1 MIYLDNKEKALKEHI
16 RHNGKIETMSKVRID
31 CADDLSVYYTPGVAY
46 VSEAIKKDINTAYDY
61 TSKSNTIAIVTDGTR
76 ILGLGDIGPE
86 AGLPVMEG
94 KSLLFKRFG
103 GVDAVPICL
112 STKDENEIIN
122 IVKAIAPTFGGINI
136 EDIKS
141 PKSIRIANRLS
152 KEINIPVFHD
162 DRQGTAVAALAALI
176 NALKVVDKGKGA
188 KVVING
194 AGAAGIGIAELM
206 HHYGMHNI
214 VVLDTEGAIYKGRK
228 ENMNEFKE
236 HLADITNKKLEKGT
250 LTDIANGADVLIGV
264 SERGAFTTDMIK
276 SMNQKAIVFSLANP
290 FPEIDYEDAKRAGAA
305 VVATGSSEWP
315 NQVNNVIAFPGIM
328 RGMLDARIKRI
339 NNDML
344 VGAALSIAKSTGR
357 ITAEHILPSI
367 SDKGFETRIAPS
379 VAGKVADAASRTG
392 EARIMITE
400 QQAKKRAKE
409 LILRYKKVERSATKY
424 PYPEST
430 ATMIK

>member
-1 MIYLDNKEKALKEHI
+1 MNNKEKALSAHLK
-16 RHNGKIETMSKVRID
+16 HNGKIETISKVRID
-31 CADDLSVYYTPGVAY
+31 DGEDLSIYYTPGVAY
-46 VSEAIKKDINTAYDY
+46 VSEAIKQDIGTVYDY

-94 KSLLFKRFG
+94 KALLFKRFG

-112 STKDENEIIN
+112 STKDEDAIID

-141 PKSIRIANRLS
+141 PKSIRIANKLS
-152 KEINIPVFHD
+152 SEIDIPVFHD

-176 NALKVVDKGKGA
+176 NALKVVGKSKNA
-188 KVVING
+188 RVIING

-206 HHYGMHNI
+206 HHYGMQNL
-214 VVLDTEGAIYKGRK
+214 VVLDTEGAIYKGRR

-236 HLADITNKKLEKGT
+236 HIADITNKKLDRGT
-250 LTDIANGADVLIGV
+250 LAELAKGADVLIGV
-264 SERGAFTTDMIK
+264 SERGAFTKEMVK
-276 SMNQKAIVFSLANP
+276 SMNSNAIVFALANP
-290 FPEIDYEDAKRAGAA
+290 FPEITYAEAKEAGAV

-339 NNDML
+339 NNNML
-344 VGAALSIAKSTGR
+344 VGAALSISKSTGK
-357 ITAEHILPSI
+357 ISAEHILPSI
-367 SDKGFETRIAPS
+367 SDKGFEMRIAPS
-379 VAGKVADAASRTG
+379 VAGKVAAAAAETG
-392 EARIMITE
+392 EARIKITE
-400 QQAKKRAKE
+400 QQVKTRTKK
-409 LILRYKKVERSATKY
+409 LIKRYKKLERSAVRH
-424 PYPEST
+424 PYPELRELLL
-430 ATMIK
+430 

>member
-1 MIYLDNKEKALKEHI
+1 MDNKERALREHM
-16 RHNGKIETMSKVRID
+16 RHNGKIEMMSKVRID
-31 CADDLSVYYTPGVAY
+31 CADDLAVYYTPGVAH
-46 VSEAIKKDINTAYDY
+46 VSEAIKQDINTAYDY

-94 KSLLFKRFG
+94 KALLFKRFG

-112 STKDENEIIN
+112 STKDEAEIIN
-122 IVKAIAPTFGGINI
+122 IIKAIAPTFGGINI

-141 PKSIRIANRLS
+141 PKSIRIANKLTT
-152 KEINIPVFHD
+152 EIDIPVFHD

-176 NALKVVDKGKGA
+176 NALKVVGKGNGA

-206 HHYGMHNI
+206 HHYGMHNL
-214 VVLDTEGAIYKGRK
+214 VVLDTEGAIYKGRR
-228 ENMNEFKE
+228 ENMNEYKE
-236 HLADITNKKLEKGT
+236 HLADITNRKLEKGT
-250 LTDIANGADVLIGV
+250 LMELAKDADALIGV
-264 SERGAFTTDMIK
+264 SERGAFTMEMVK
-276 SMNQKAIVFSLANP
+276 SMNPNAIVFSLANP
-290 FPEIDYEDAKRAGAA
+290 FPEIGYDDAKKAGAA
-305 VVATGSSEWP
+305 VVATGSSEYP

-344 VGAALSIAKSTGR
+344 VGAALSIARSTGR
-357 ITAEHILPSI
+357 ITDEHILPSI
-367 SDKGFETRIAPS
+367 SDRGFEMRIAPS
-379 VAGKVADAASRTG
+379 VAGKVAEAAARTG
-392 EARIMITE
+392 EARIKVTE
-400 QQAKKRAKE
+400 QQVKKRAKE
-409 LILRYKKVERSATKY
+409 LIRRYKKVERSATKY

-430 ATMIK
+430 SPLI

>member
-1 MIYLDNKEKALKEHI
+1 MDSKENALKKHI
-16 RHNGKIETMSKVRID
+16 MHNGKIETLSKVRIAS
-31 CADDLSVYYTPGVAY
+31 ADDLSVYYTPGVAY
-46 VSEAIKKDINTAYDY
+46 VSEAIKKDKDTVYDY

-94 KSLLFKRFG
+94 KALLFKRFG

-112 STKDENEIIN
+112 STKDETEIIN

-152 KEINIPVFHD
+152 TEINIPVFHD

-176 NALKVVDKGKGA
+176 NALRVVGKGKGA
-188 KVVING
+188 KIVING
-194 AGAAGIGIAELM
+194 AGAAGIGIAELL
-206 HHYGMHNI
+206 HHHGMHNM

-228 ENMNEFKE
+228 DNMNEFKE
-236 HLADITNKKLEKGT
+236 HLADITNKKLERGT
-250 LTDIANGADVLIGV
+250 LAEVAKEADVLIGV
-264 SERGAFTTDMIK
+264 SERGAFTPEMIK

-290 FPEIDYEDAKRAGAA
+290 FPEIGYQEAKAAGAA

-344 VGAALSIAKSTGR
+344 VGAALSIAKSTGM

-379 VAGKVADAASRTG
+379 VAGKVADAATRTG
-392 EARIMITE
+392 EARITITE
-400 QQAKKRAKE
+400 QQEKKRAKE
-409 LILRYKKVERSATKY
+409 LILRYKKVERSAAKY
-424 PYPEST
+424 PYPES
-430 ATMIK
+430 AAQPIK

>member
-1 MIYLDNKEKALKEHI
+1 MNNKERALKEHMK
-16 RHNGKIETMSKVRID
+16 HNGKIEVMSKVRID
-31 CADDLSVYYTPGVAY
+31 TADGLSVYYTPGVAY
-46 VSEAIKKDINTAYDY
+46 VSEAIKQDIEKAYDY

-94 KSLLFKRFG
+94 KALLFKRFG

-112 STKDENEIIN
+112 STKDEDEIVN

-141 PKSIRIANRLS
+141 PKSIRIANRLATD
-152 KEINIPVFHD
+152 IDIPVFHD

-176 NALKVVDKGKGA
+176 NALKVVGKSRGA

-194 AGAAGIGIAELM
+194 AGAAGIGIAELI
-206 HHYGMHNI
+206 HHYGIRNL

-236 HLADITNKKLEKGT
+236 HLSEITNKKLEKGT
-250 LTDIANGADVLIGV
+250 LSELVKGADVLIGV
-264 SERGAFTTDMIK
+264 SEKGAFTTDMIK
-276 SMNQKAIVFSLANP
+276 SMGEKPIVFALANP
-290 FPEIDYEDAKRAGAA
+290 FPEITYDEAKKAGAA
-305 VVATGSSEWP
+305 IIATGSSECP

-344 VGAALSIAKSTGR
+344 VSAALSIAKSTGK
-357 ITAEHILPSI
+357 IDAEHILPCI
-367 SDKGFETRIAPS
+367 SDKSFDTRIAPA
-379 VAGKVADAASRTG
+379 VAGKVAAAATRTG
-392 EARIMITE
+392 EARINVTE
-400 QQAKKRAKE
+400 EHVKRRAKE
-409 LILRYKKVERSATKY
+409 LIRRYEKVERLALRY
-424 PYPEST
+424 PYPESRE
-430 ATMIK
+430 MLL